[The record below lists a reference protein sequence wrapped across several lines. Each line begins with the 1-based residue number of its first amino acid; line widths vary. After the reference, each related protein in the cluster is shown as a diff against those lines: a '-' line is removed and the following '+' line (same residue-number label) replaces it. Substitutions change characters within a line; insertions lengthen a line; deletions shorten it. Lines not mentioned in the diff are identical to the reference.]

1 MSEIQI
7 SQRYARS
14 LFELA
19 QTKGRVDD
27 VYAALNG
34 IGQVVRQVQEF
45 REFIHNPLLS
55 AEERSKVLANVFE
68 GKVPDLVKQFL
79 LFISFKNRLDLL
91 QEIIEAFDDL
101 YLRAHNRARALVVT
115 ALALDEAQK
124 EHIRLR
130 LSQKYSKEIVAD
142 WQIKTEI
149 LGGFRILIDG
159 KLHDYSFTSQL
170 EEFKTRVLCHN
181 N

>member
-7 SQRYARS
+7 SRRYARG

-19 QTKGRVDD
+19 QTKGCVDD
-27 VYAALNG
+27 VYTALNG
-34 IGQVVRQVQEF
+34 LGQVVRQVQSF

-55 AEERSKVLANVFE
+55 VEERNKVLANVFE
-68 GKVPDLVKQFL
+68 GKVPDLVKLFL

-101 YLRAHNRARALVVT
+101 YLREHKRARALVVS
-115 ALALDEAQK
+115 ALPLDEAQK
-124 EHIRLR
+124 ERIRRQLG
-130 LSQKYSKEIVAD
+130 QKYAKEIVTD

-149 LGGFRILIDG
+149 LGGFRIFIEG